1 MFDISTIETKYIH
14 AHAMHATDLFTVARI
29 SFDADF
35 TDIENKVMPNSYF
48 AFTFVCGAR
57 RESRNAR

>member
-35 TDIENKVMPNSYF
+35 TDTENKVMPYSYF
-48 AFTFVCGAR
+48 AFTFVCGA
-57 RESRNAR
+57 